1 MKNKLVKK
9 VFAVVMAAAVMAGN
23 GVTTDVFA
31 APVATVFDAT
41 PTDGTSTKPADKGT
55 ELKDTTSKGEYTV
68 TNADKGTVS
77 YDGTTSKSSTV
88 KIPSTIEV
96 DGVKYKVTTIDD
108 GAFKNNS
115 TVKKVT
121 INNNITTVGDNAFS
135 GCKKLESVSLG
146 KNVKEIGDNAFKG
159 CTKLTKV
166 TLPAKTNTIGANA
179 FNGCKNLKTITIT
192 STKLTSKTVDDKA
205 FKGVPAGT
213 VIKVPA
219 SKLKAYKKL
228 FAKKGLSSK
237 VKVVK
242 A

>member
-9 VFAVVMAAAVMAGN
+9 VFAVIMAASVLAGN
-23 GVTTDVFA
+23 VAPSETFA

-41 PTDGTSTKPADKGT
+41 PTDGNEVKPADKGT

-68 TNADKGTVS
+68 TNDDKGTVS

-88 KIPSTIEV
+88 KIPATIEV

-108 GAFKNNS
+108 GAFKNNA

-121 INNNITTVGDNAFS
+121 VNNNITTVGDNAFS

-159 CTKLTKV
+159 CTSLKKV
-166 TLPAKTNTIGANA
+166 TLPAKTNSIGANA

-192 STKLTSKTVDDKA
+192 STKLTSKTVDAKA

>member
-41 PTDGTSTKPADKGT
+41 PTDGTEAKPADKGT

-108 GAFKNNS
+108 GA
-115 TVKKVT
+115 
-121 INNNITTVGDNAFS
+121 
-135 GCKKLESVSLG
+135 L
-146 KNVKEIGDNAFKG
+146 
-159 CTKLTKV
+159 
-166 TLPAKTNTIGANA
+166 
-179 FNGCKNLKTITIT
+179 
-192 STKLTSKTVDDKA
+192 
-205 FKGVPAGT
+205 
-213 VIKVPA
+213 
-219 SKLKAYKKL
+219 Y
-228 FAKKGLSSK
+228 LSDEEYFPQY
-237 VKVVK
+237 VK
-242 A
+242 AHIDRGSQLLLDMYNHAGNMDKYILQVLGEGDTV